1 MGILLRIFQ
10 YEQFFVIYSINWKV
24 NPNEICLLISLSLI
38 KSLHLIFMLRLSE
51 DLSANEEHL
60 EASHISELAEAVK
73 NQSSMKKR

>member
-38 KSLHLIFMLRLSE
+38 RSLHLIFMLRLSE
-51 DLSANEEHL
+51 DLSADEERL
-60 EASHISELAEAVK
+60 EARHISELAEAVK